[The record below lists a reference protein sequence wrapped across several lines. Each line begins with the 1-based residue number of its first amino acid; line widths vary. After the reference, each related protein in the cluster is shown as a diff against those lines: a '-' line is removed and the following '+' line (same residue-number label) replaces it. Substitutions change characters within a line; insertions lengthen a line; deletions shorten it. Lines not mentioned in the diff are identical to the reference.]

1 MLELVFCKADLSSN
15 HKRRRVWT
23 LCNGQKTETQSVR
36 EMWPWYIRTE
46 GYQAGYMGKFIRR
59 WMLLS
64 PPFVI
69 APVNRCQL
77 WLADL
82 GGETGYPLRD
92 LALFPLLSGAVHVL
106 HSGISRGKG
115 WLCLPEAPCSEAVG
129 LVLQAGLFRSV
140 EKGKKSVQT
149 YSSKEHCGSEEQGV
163 VLSSHTDLSKKAV
176 TDLAVSDI
184 TLSLTGVWVF
194 CF

>member
-1 MLELVFCKADLSSN
+1 M
-15 HKRRRVWT
+15 
-23 LCNGQKTETQSVR
+23 
-36 EMWPWYIRTE
+36 
-46 GYQAGYMGKFIRR
+46 
-59 WMLLS
+59 
-64 PPFVI
+64 
-69 APVNRCQL
+69 
-77 WLADL
+77 
-82 GGETGYPLRD
+82 
-92 LALFPLLSGAVHVL
+92 
-106 HSGISRGKG
+106 
-115 WLCLPEAPCSEAVG
+115 G

-149 YSSKEHCGSEEQGV
+149 YSSKEHCGNEEQGV